1 MVIARAVYARDRDIS
16 GGPLAGALAFRL
28 FVRLAAFVAVL
39 VAILRLMIAGG
50 VLNATTRQLRED
62 AAP

>member
-1 MVIARAVYARDRDIS
+1 MKLNS
-16 GGPLAGALAFRL
+16 LAFRL

-50 VLNATTRQLRED
+50 VLNATMRQLRED